1 MNIPRPQFGIAEALT
16 GTPVEECLVK
26 DPLSDVRILSAQRLR
41 NPSDIL
47 SSERLATL
55 IGSLSEA
62 CDLLVIDSSPLLATN
77 DARIL
82 AQFAD
87 SVLFV
92 VRWERTSR
100 DAALHALRS
109 LNDAMAPVAGVV
121 VSRADWE
128 QFHYYNYGRV
138 KYRQIAK
145 YYRD

>member
-1 MNIPRPQFGIAEALT
+1 MPCQGSAFG
-16 GTPVEECLVK
+16 C
-26 DPLSDVRILSAQRLR
+26 SH
-41 NPSDIL
+41 PSDIL
-47 SSERLATL
+47 SSARLANLVDTL
-55 IGSLSEA
+55 SKS

-87 SVLFV
+87 AVLFV

-121 VSRADWE
+121 LSRADWE

-138 KYRQIAK
+138 KYRNLAK
-145 YYRD
+145 YYSN